1 MGMFGP
7 TNDEF
12 QQLQSEIAQRFTSL
26 EGEVRSKVTDSE
38 EAARSAA
45 QNAAAYES
53 EAKASGE
60 AIETAL
66 REMEQ
71 YKSALLEEIN
81 LAKNEREEL
90 SVAHTNLMS
99 DLEKTQELFEQLTE
113 SKAAIDE
120 QAIEI
125 AGKIKDINSYLEQSE
140 ELPESLSETQKILE
154 EVKGLGESI
163 NNILSHSV
171 NRKSEIDDLYKKI
184 LGEDIKSADGKV
196 EHIDGLKD
204 DLERTYGSL
213 SDKATGL
220 EGEVQRLVGEITAN
234 HVDQR
239 KEQLDA
245 FESLINE
252 SKGKVDA
259 VHAQLTSLLP
269 GAMAEGLS
277 AAYEQ
282 KKADEVESLKGFEKS
297 FKNAIYAL
305 VGVSLIPFAVD
316 IYLLAFQNK
325 NIVDVIKDTPSL
337 IVAIFP
343 LYFPVLWLAYATN
356 KKLNLSKRLIEEY
369 THKSVLGKT
378 FSGLSNQID
387 TLPHQGE
394 VKEELRT
401 RLLFNVLQ
409 VSAENPGK
417 LITNYNKADHP
428 IMEAL
433 ENSAKLSDSVE
444 ALAKIPG
451 FSAIAKKLSDK
462 GGDFLKE
469 QEAKVERGLAAQDSL
484 EAPAEK
490 RA

>member
-1 MGMFGP
+1 MFGP

-38 EAARSAA
+38 EVARSAA
-45 QNAAAYES
+45 QNASSYEK
-53 EAKASGE
+53 EAKAIGE
-60 AIETAL
+60 AIEAAL
-66 REMEQ
+66 REIEQ
-71 YKSALLEEIN
+71 YKRALTEE
-81 LAKNEREEL
+81 LSHAKNEREEL
-90 SVAHTNLMS
+90 SAAHTSLMS
-99 DLEKTQELFEQLTE
+99 NLEKTQELFEQLTE
-113 SKAAIDE
+113 SKKTIDG
-120 QAIEI
+120 QAVEI
-125 AGKIKDINSYLEQSE
+125 AEKIKDITSYLEQSE
-140 ELPESLSETQKILE
+140 ELPESLSETQKVLE

-163 NNILSHSV
+163 NNILSHTV
-171 NRKSEIDDLYKKI
+171 NRKSEIDDLHKKI

-204 DLERTYGSL
+204 DLDKAYKGL
-213 SDKATGL
+213 SDKAAGL
-220 EGEVQRLVGEITAN
+220 EGEVQKLVGEITAN
-234 HVDQR
+234 HLAQR
-239 KEQLDA
+239 KEQLDS
-245 FESLINE
+245 FEGLINE

-259 VHAQLTSLLP
+259 VHGQLTSLLP

-282 KKADEVESLKGFEKS
+282 KKTDEIESLKGFEKS
-297 FKNAIYAL
+297 FKHAIYAL

-325 NIVDVIKDTPSL
+325 NLVDVIKDTPSL

-387 TLPHQGE
+387 DLPHHGD

-417 LITNYNKADHP
+417 LITDYNKADHP
-428 IMEAL
+428 IMEAI

-451 FSAIAKKLSDK
+451 FSAIARRLS
-462 GGDFLKE
+462 
-469 QEAKVERGLAAQDSL
+469 GLLPVSKTL
-484 EAPAEK
+484 C
-490 RA
+490 